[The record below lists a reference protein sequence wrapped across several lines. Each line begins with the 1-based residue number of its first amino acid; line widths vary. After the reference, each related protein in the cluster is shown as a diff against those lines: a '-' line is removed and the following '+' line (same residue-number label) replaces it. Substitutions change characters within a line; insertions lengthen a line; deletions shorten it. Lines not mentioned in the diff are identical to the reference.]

1 MLAMASVSQAPGA
14 GRRADCA
21 REIKYDTRPAVKVVG
36 MTTAADTFAAF
47 LATLAETLDMG
58 GEERARRLHLSR
70 FHLDRVVSATGGEPP
85 ERMRRRLLLER
96 AAYCLAASDRPVV
109 DIAFEAGFGSHE
121 AFTRAFAREY
131 GVAPSRWR
139 QQPTRIQIA
148 GASGVH
154 FHPPGSLRLPTRRKV
169 TPMDLMTRM
178 IEHHIWLSA
187 EMLDRAARLTSAQLD
202 APILVPIGTIDDDM
216 SIRSVLGRLVGQ
228 LAQWNAAVE
237 QRRYDWDRERGTSI
251 STLRREL
258 AEEGPAFLAHVRT
271 TVEEGRLDDT
281 FLDVTCDPPQVFT
294 YGGMI
299 AHVLTFAA
307 VRRLVVLGAFENLGI
322 TDLDAG
328 DPAQWVAEPA

>member
-1 MLAMASVSQAPGA
+1 
-14 GRRADCA
+14 
-21 REIKYDTRPAVKVVG
+21 
-36 MTTAADTFAAF
+36 MTTAADTFTVF
-47 LATLAETLDMG
+47 LDTLAETLDLG

-70 FHLDRVVSATGGEPP
+70 SHLDHVVAATGGEPP

-96 AAYCLAASDRPVV
+96 AAHRLLATGLPVV

-131 GVAPSRWR
+131 GAAPSRWR
-139 QQPTRIQIA
+139 QQPTRTQIEA
-148 GASGVH
+148 PSGVH

-178 IEHHIWLSA
+178 IEHHVWLTS
-187 EMLDRAARLTSAQLD
+187 ELLERAGRLTDEQLD
-202 APILVPIGTIDDDM
+202 APIEVPIGTIDDDM
-216 SIRSVLGRLVGQ
+216 SVRSVLGRLVGQ
-228 LAQWNAAVE
+228 LAQWNAAVS
-237 QRRYDWDRERGTSI
+237 QRSYDWDRERGKSM

-258 AEEGPAFLAHVRT
+258 AEEGPAFLAQVRA

-281 FLDVTCDPPQVFT
+281 FVDVTCDPPRVFT

-307 VRRLVVLGAFENLGI
+307 VRRLVVLGAYETLGI

-328 DPAQWVAEPA
+328 DPMEWVAGASA

>member
-1 MLAMASVSQAPGA
+1 
-14 GRRADCA
+14 
-21 REIKYDTRPAVKVVG
+21 
-36 MTTAADTFAAF
+36 MTTATDLFTAF
-47 LATLAETLDMG
+47 LDTLAETLDLG
-58 GEERARRLHLSR
+58 SEERAQRLHLSR
-70 FHLDRVVSATGGEPP
+70 YHLDRVVSATGGEPP

-96 AAYCLAASDRPVV
+96 AAYRLVSGDQQVV
-109 DIAFEAGFGSHE
+109 DVAFEAGFGSHE

-131 GVAPSRWR
+131 GQAPSRWR
-139 QQPTRIQIA
+139 QHPTRTQID

-154 FHPPGSLRLPTRRKV
+154 FHPPGSLRLPTRQKV

-178 IEHHIWLSA
+178 IEHHVWLTS
-187 EMLDRAARLTSAQLD
+187 EMLERAARLTDEQLD
-202 APILVPIGTIDDDM
+202 APIELPIGTIDDEM

-228 LAQWNAAVE
+228 LAQWNAAAT
-237 QRRYDWDRERGTSI
+237 QRSYDWDQERGKSV

-258 AEEGPAFLAHVRT
+258 AEEGPAFLDQVRT

-281 FLDVTCDPPQVFT
+281 FLDVTCEPPRVFT

-328 DPAQWVAEPA
+328 DPALWVAQPAS